1 MTDNKGTLSNSNT
14 WVRLAYM
21 FLFTLLLMAARLVI
35 TLVVIVQ
42 FLLVLVTGSDNENLR
57 NLGQGL
63 GKWVYQTIMFLTF
76 NTESKSFPFDEWPEV
91 DPSQGYSVRTAEDI
105 EEAEFVEVE
114 DDDVPSF
121 TADEAP
127 VEDEAPAADKAPS
140 ANKKTED
147 TKKHKKEKQIAS
159 LNEAAANAPWRCRAR
174 DSRQASPALGLWS
187 QAGNQAGAGPPARRQ
202 QAAAAGMQSIHQGS
216 SNRDTV
222 CSENK
227 Y

>member
-35 TLVVIVQ
+35 SLVVIVQ

-76 NTESKSFPFDEWPEV
+76 NTESKPFPFDEWPEV
-91 DPSQGYSVRTAEDI
+91 DPSEGYSVRTSEDI

-114 DDDVPSF
+114 DVDVPSF
-121 TADEAP
+121 TADEQPAA
-127 VEDEAPAADKAPS
+127 DAPAADKGPAVDKAPK
-140 ANKKTED
+140 ANKKPAASKKSKE
-147 TKKHKKEKQIAS
+147 TK
-159 LNEAAANAPWRCRAR
+159 NN
-174 DSRQASPALGLWS
+174 
-187 QAGNQAGAGPPARRQ
+187 N
-202 QAAAAGMQSIHQGS
+202 
-216 SNRDTV
+216 N
-222 CSENK
+222 
-227 Y
+227 

>member
-35 TLVVIVQ
+35 SLVVIVQ

-76 NTESKSFPFDEWPEV
+76 NTESKPFPFDEWPEV
-91 DPSQGYSVRTAEDI
+91 DPSEGYSVRTSEDI

-114 DDDVPSF
+114 DVDVPSF
-121 TADEAP
+121 TADEQPAA
-127 VEDEAPAADKAPS
+127 DAPAADKGPAVDKAPK
-140 ANKKTED
+140 ANKKPAAS
-147 TKKHKKEKQIAS
+147 KKSK
-159 LNEAAANAPWRCRAR
+159 
-174 DSRQASPALGLWS
+174 
-187 QAGNQAGAGPPARRQ
+187 
-202 QAAAAGMQSIHQGS
+202 
-216 SNRDTV
+216 
-222 CSENK
+222 
-227 Y
+227 

>member
-121 TADEAP
+121 TADEAS

-147 TKKHKKEKQIAS
+147 TKNTKKKS
-159 LNEAAANAPWRCRAR
+159 
-174 DSRQASPALGLWS
+174 
-187 QAGNQAGAGPPARRQ
+187 
-202 QAAAAGMQSIHQGS
+202 
-216 SNRDTV
+216 
-222 CSENK
+222 K
-227 Y
+227 